1 MKTLKYTLV
10 DVFTTEAFGGNP
22 LAVFHDGSG
31 LDSKTMQKIA
41 NELNL
46 SETAFI
52 CPPKKTKNQI
62 SLRIF
67 TPQVELPIAGHPT
80 IGTAFVLAYLKMLP
94 SQDGLNEWIIEEGL
108 GDIAV
113 TVRKEKEKISKVEMI
128 QPLPVF
134 GEILTRQALV
144 ADLLSLPKSELDMR
158 FPIQTISSGLPFLFV
173 PLRSLAAM
181 REINFRTDV
190 WERHFSSNPDRQHIF
205 AFTTETEH
213 DDSTVHCRMFAP
225 AMGISEDPATGAAC
239 GPLGAFLVE
248 HGVINSND
256 EETYS
261 IRSEQG
267 IEMGRPSFIDIT
279 VTKKKQQ
286 FQEVKIGG
294 SAIVVGQGEL
304 YVP

>member
-1 MKTLKYTLV
+1 MQTLKYTLV
-10 DVFTTEAFGGNP
+10 DVFTAKAFGGNP

-31 LDSKTMQKIA
+31 LESKTMQKIA

-52 CPPKKTKNQI
+52 CPPQKPQNQV

-80 IGTAFVLAYLKMLP
+80 IGTAYVLAYLKMLP
-94 SQDGLNEWIIEEGL
+94 TQDGINEWTIEENF
-108 GDIAV
+108 GDINV
-113 TVRKEKEKISKVEMI
+113 TVQKEAEKIIKIEMI

-134 GEILTRQALV
+134 GETLTRQALV
-144 ADLLSLPKSELDMR
+144 ADLLSLPKSELDFR
-158 FPIQTISSGLPFLFV
+158 YPIQTVSSGLPFLFV
-173 PLRSLAAM
+173 PIRSLAAM

-190 WERHFSSNPDRQHIF
+190 WERHFSGDPDRQHIF
-205 AFTTETEH
+205 AFTNETEE
-213 DDSTVHCRMFAP
+213 DNSTVHCRMFAP
-225 AMGISEDPATGAAC
+225 AMGISEDPATGAAS

-248 HGVINSND
+248 HGAVSHM
-256 EETYS
+256 EEGLYK

-279 VTKKKQQ
+279 VVKKKQKYR
-286 FQEVKIGG
+286 EVKIGG

>member
-1 MKTLKYTLV
+1 MQTLTYTLV
-10 DVFTTEAFGGNP
+10 DVFTAQFFSGNQ
-22 LAVFHDGSG
+22 LAVFHDGSS
-31 LDSKTMQKIA
+31 LDTKIMQRIA

-52 CPPKKTKNQI
+52 CPPRKPQHQL

-80 IGTAFVLAYLKMLP
+80 IGTAFVMAYLNMLP
-94 SQDGLNEWIIEEGL
+94 LHDGMNEWIIEEEL
-108 GDIAV
+108 TDIAV
-113 TVRKEKEKISKVEMI
+113 TVRKEGEQITTVEMI

-134 GEILTRQALV
+134 GEIFERQALV
-144 ADLLSLPKSELDMR
+144 ADLLSLPKGELDTR
-158 FPIQTISSGLPFLFV
+158 FPIQTVSSGIPFLFV

-190 WERHFSSNPDRQHIF
+190 WERHFSGDSNRQHVF
-205 AFTTETEH
+205 TFTTETEH

-248 HGVINSND
+248 HGVIDTGD
-256 EETYS
+256 EGHFF

-279 VTKKKQQ
+279 ITKNNETY
-286 FQEVKIGG
+286 QEVKIGG
-294 SAIVVGQGEL
+294 TAVVVGRGEL
-304 YVP
+304 YIP

>member
-1 MKTLKYTLV
+1 MQTLKYTLV
-10 DVFTTEAFGGNP
+10 DVFTSHSFGGNP

-31 LDSKTMQKIA
+31 LESKTMQRIA

-52 CPPKKTKNQI
+52 CPPKNPQNQI

-94 SQDGLNEWIIEEGL
+94 SEHGLNEWIIEEGW
-108 GDIAV
+108 GDVAV
-113 TVRKEKEKISKVEMI
+113 TIHKEAEKIVKAEMI

-144 ADLLSLPKSELDMR
+144 ADLLSLPKSELDTS
-158 FPIQTISSGLPFLFV
+158 FPIQTVSSGIPFLFV

-181 REINFRTDV
+181 REIKFRTDV
-190 WERHFSSNPDRQHIF
+190 WERHFSGDLDRQHIF

-213 DDSTVHCRMFAP
+213 DESAVHCRMFAP
-225 AMGISEDPATGAAC
+225 AMGISEDPATGAAS
-239 GPLGAFLVE
+239 GPLGAYLVE
-248 HGVINSND
+248 HGVINSN
-256 EETYS
+256 EEGNYS

-267 IEMGRPSFIDIT
+267 IEMGRPSFLDIT
-279 VTKKKQQ
+279 IKKEKTKYT
-286 FQEVKIGG
+286 EVKIGG
-294 SAIVVGQGEL
+294 HAIVVGQGEL

>member
-1 MKTLKYTLV
+1 MQTMKYTLV
-10 DVFTTEAFGGNP
+10 DVFTSHSFGGNP
-22 LAVFHDGSG
+22 LAVFHDGSE
-31 LDSKTMQKIA
+31 LDSKTMQQIA

-52 CPPKKTKNQI
+52 CPPKKPQNQI

-80 IGTAFVLAYLKMLP
+80 IGTAFVMAYLKMLP

-113 TVRKEKEKISKVEMI
+113 TVQKNGEKIMKVEMI

-134 GEILTRQALV
+134 GDILTRHALV
-144 ADLLSLPKSELDMR
+144 ADLLSLPKSELDTR

-190 WERHFSSNPDRQHIF
+190 WERHFSSDPARQNIF
-205 AFTTETEH
+205 TFTTETEH

-225 AMGISEDPATGAAC
+225 AMGISEDPATGAAS

-248 HGVINSND
+248 HDVIKSNG
-256 EETYS
+256 EETHS

-267 IEMGRPSFIDIT
+267 IEMGRPSFVDIT
-279 VTKKKQQ
+279 VSKKKQQ

-294 SAIVVGQGEL
+294 TAIVVGQGEL

>member
-10 DVFTTEAFGGNP
+10 DVFTSQSFGGNQ
-22 LAVFHDGSG
+22 LAVFHDGSS
-31 LDSKTMQKIA
+31 LTTKTMQQIA

-52 CPPKKTKNQI
+52 CTPNKPQNQI
-62 SLRIF
+62 NLRIF

-80 IGTAFVLAYLKMLP
+80 IGTAFVMAYLKMLP
-94 SQDGLNEWIIEEGL
+94 TQDGVNEWVFEEEH
-108 GDIAV
+108 GDISV
-113 TVRKEKEKISKVEMI
+113 TVFLNKEKITKVEMI
-128 QPLPVF
+128 QPIPVF

-144 ADLLSLPKSELDMR
+144 ADLLSLPKGELDPLL
-158 FPIQTISSGLPFLFV
+158 PIQTVSSGLPFLFV
-173 PLRSLAAM
+173 PLRSIAAM

-190 WERHFSSNPDRQHIF
+190 WERHFSRNPDRQHIF
-205 AFTTETEH
+205 TFTTETEY

-225 AMGISEDPATGAAC
+225 AMGISEDPATGAAS

-248 HGVINSND
+248 HGAIDKKADGNYV
-256 EETYS
+256 

-267 IEMGRPSFIDIT
+267 FEMGRPSFIDIMI
-279 VTKKKQQ
+279 KKNNQQ
-286 FQEVKIGG
+286 YEEVKIGG
-294 SAIVVGQGEL
+294 TAIVVGQGEL

>member
-10 DVFTTEAFGGNP
+10 DVFTNQSFGGNP

-31 LDSKTMQKIA
+31 LDSKTMQQIA

-52 CPPKKTKNQI
+52 CPPKNQQNQI

-80 IGTAFVLAYLKMLP
+80 IGTAFVMAYLKMLP
-94 SQDGLNEWIIEEGL
+94 SQDGLTEWTIEEGQ

-113 TVRKEKEKISKVEMI
+113 SVRKEAEKIVKVEMI

-144 ADLLSLPKSELDMR
+144 ADLLSLPKSELDTR
-158 FPIQTISSGLPFLFV
+158 FPIQTVSSGLPFLFV
-173 PLRSLAAM
+173 PLRSLASI

-190 WERHFSSNPDRQHIF
+190 WERHFSNDPARQHIF
-205 AFTTETEH
+205 TFTTETEH

-248 HGVINSND
+248 HNVIESP
-256 EETYS
+256 EEICS

-279 VTKKKQQ
+279 VTRKKQQ
-286 FQEVKIGG
+286 FEEVKIGG
-294 SAIVVGQGEL
+294 TAIVVGQGEL

>member
-1 MKTLKYTLV
+1 MQTLKYTLV
-10 DVFTTEAFGGNP
+10 DVFTTQFFGGNP

-31 LDSKTMQKIA
+31 LDSKTMQQIA

-52 CPPKKTKNQI
+52 CPPKKPQNQI

-80 IGTAFVLAYLKMLP
+80 IGTAFVMAYLKMLP
-94 SQDGLNEWIIEEGL
+94 SKDGLNEWTIEEGS

-113 TVRKEKEKISKVEMI
+113 TVRKEGEKITKIEMI

-134 GEILTRQALV
+134 GETLARQALV
-144 ADLLSLPKSELDMR
+144 ADLLSLPKSELDTR

-190 WERHFSSNPDRQHIF
+190 WERHFSGDPDRQHIF
-205 AFTTETEH
+205 TFATETEY
-213 DDSTVHCRMFAP
+213 DGSTVHCRMFAP
-225 AMGISEDPATGAAC
+225 AMGIPEDPATGAAS

-248 HGVINSND
+248 HGVIESN
-256 EETYS
+256 EEGSYS

-279 VTKKKQQ
+279 ITKKKQKY
-286 FQEVKIGG
+286 QEVKIGG
-294 SAIVVGQGEL
+294 TAIVIGQGEL

>member
-1 MKTLKYTLV
+1 MQTLRYTLV
-10 DVFTTEAFGGNP
+10 DVFTTETFGGNP

-31 LDSKTMQKIA
+31 VDSKTMQQIA

-52 CPPKKTKNQI
+52 CPPKKPHNQI

-80 IGTAFVLAYLKMLP
+80 IGTAFVMAYLKMLP
-94 SQDGLNEWIIEEGL
+94 SQHGLNRWIIEEGL
-108 GDIAV
+108 GDITV
-113 TVRKEKEKISKVEMI
+113 TVQKEGEKISKVEMI

-144 ADLLSLPKSELDMR
+144 ADLLSLPKGELDTR

-173 PLRSLAAM
+173 PIRSLAAIK
-181 REINFRTDV
+181 EINFRTDV
-190 WERHFSSNPDRQHIF
+190 WERHFSGIPDRQHIF

-213 DDSTVHCRMFAP
+213 DTSTVHCRMFAP
-225 AMGISEDPATGAAC
+225 AMGIPEDPATGAAC

-248 HGVINSND
+248 HGVIDSS
-256 EETYS
+256 EEESYS

-279 VTKKKQQ
+279 ITKKKQKY
-286 FQEVKIGG
+286 QEVKIGG
-294 SAIVVGQGEL
+294 TAIVIGQGEL

>member
-10 DVFTTEAFGGNP
+10 DVFTSQSFGGNQ
-22 LAVFHDGSG
+22 LAVFHDGSS
-31 LDSKTMQKIA
+31 LTTKTMQQIA

-52 CPPKKTKNQI
+52 CTPNKPQNQI
-62 SLRIF
+62 NLRIF

-80 IGTAFVLAYLKMLP
+80 IGTAFVMAYLKMLP
-94 SQDGLNEWIIEEGL
+94 TQDGVNEWVFEEEH
-108 GDIAV
+108 GDISV
-113 TVRKEKEKISKVEMI
+113 TVFLNKEKITKVEMI
-128 QPLPVF
+128 QPIPVF

-144 ADLLSLPKSELDMR
+144 ADLLSLPKGELDPR
-158 FPIQTISSGLPFLFV
+158 LPIQTVSSGLPFLFV
-173 PLRSLAAM
+173 PLRSIAAM

-190 WERHFSSNPDRQHIF
+190 WERHFSRNPDRQHIF
-205 AFTTETEH
+205 TFTTETEH

-225 AMGISEDPATGAAC
+225 AMGISEDPATGAAS

-248 HGVINSND
+248 HGAIDKKADGNYV
-256 EETYS
+256 

-267 IEMGRPSFIDIT
+267 FEMGRPSFIDIMIN
-279 VTKKKQQ
+279 KNNQQ
-286 FQEVKIGG
+286 YEEVKIGG
-294 SAIVVGQGEL
+294 TAIVVGQGEL

>member
-10 DVFTTEAFGGNP
+10 DVFTTQSFGGNQ
-22 LAVFHDGSG
+22 LAVFHDGTG
-31 LDSKTMQKIA
+31 LTTRTMQQIA

-52 CPPKKTKNQI
+52 CSPNKPQNQI
-62 SLRIF
+62 NLRIF

-80 IGTAFVLAYLKMLP
+80 IGTAFVMAHLRMFP
-94 SQDGLNEWIIEEGL
+94 TSDGVNEWTFEEEY
-108 GDIAV
+108 GDISVAV
-113 TVRKEKEKISKVEMI
+113 HLNKEKITKVKMI

-134 GEILTRQALV
+134 GEIMTRQALV
-144 ADLLSLPKSELDMR
+144 ADLLSLPKSELDSR
-158 FPIQTISSGLPFLFV
+158 FPIQTVSSGLPFLFV
-173 PLRSLAAM
+173 PLRSIAAM

-190 WERHFSSNPDRQHIF
+190 WERHFSHDPDRQHIF
-205 AFTTETEH
+205 AFSTETEH

-225 AMGISEDPATGAAC
+225 AMGISEDPATGAAG

-248 HGVINSND
+248 HGAIAKKID
-256 EETYS
+256 GHYI

-267 IEMGRPSFIDIT
+267 FEMGRPSFIEIMID
-279 VTKKKQQ
+279 KNNQQ
-286 FQEVKIGG
+286 YEEVKIGG
-294 SAIVVGQGEL
+294 NAIVVGQGEL

>member
-10 DVFTTEAFGGNP
+10 DVFTSQSFGGNQ
-22 LAVFHDGSG
+22 LAVFHDGSS
-31 LDSKTMQKIA
+31 LTTKTMQQIA

-52 CPPKKTKNQI
+52 CTPNKPQNQI
-62 SLRIF
+62 NLRIF

-80 IGTAFVLAYLKMLP
+80 IGTAFVMAYLKMLP
-94 SQDGLNEWIIEEGL
+94 TQDGVNEWVFEEEH
-108 GDIAV
+108 GDISV
-113 TVRKEKEKISKVEMI
+113 TVFLNKEKITKVEMI
-128 QPLPVF
+128 QPIPVF

-144 ADLLSLPKSELDMR
+144 ADLLSLPKGELDPR
-158 FPIQTISSGLPFLFV
+158 LPIQTVSSGLPFLFV
-173 PLRSLAAM
+173 PLRSIAAM

-190 WERHFSSNPDRQHIF
+190 WERHFSRNPDRQHIF
-205 AFTTETEH
+205 TFTTETEY

-225 AMGISEDPATGAAC
+225 AMGISEDPATGAAS

-248 HGVINSND
+248 HGAIDKKADGNYV
-256 EETYS
+256 

-267 IEMGRPSFIDIT
+267 FEMGRPSFIDIMI
-279 VTKKKQQ
+279 KKNNQQ
-286 FQEVKIGG
+286 YEEVKIGG
-294 SAIVVGQGEL
+294 TAIVVGQGEL

>member
-1 MKTLKYTLV
+1 MQTLKYTLV
-10 DVFTTEAFGGNP
+10 DVFTTQSFGGNP

-31 LDSKTMQKIA
+31 LDSKTMQQIA

-52 CPPKKTKNQI
+52 CPPKRQQNQI

-80 IGTAFVLAYLKMLP
+80 IGTAFVMAYLKMLP
-94 SQDGLNEWIIEEGL
+94 SQDKLTKWTIEEGL

-113 TVRKEKEKISKVEMI
+113 TVYKDGEKISKVEMI
-128 QPLPVF
+128 QPLPIF
-134 GEILTRQALV
+134 GETLTGQALV
-144 ADLLSLPKSELDMR
+144 ADLLSLPKSELDTR
-158 FPIQTISSGLPFLFV
+158 FPIQTVSSGLPFLFV

-181 REINFRTDV
+181 REINFRMDV
-190 WERHFSSNPDRQHIF
+190 WERHFSGDRDRQHIF

-213 DDSTVHCRMFAP
+213 EESTVHCRMFAP
-225 AMGISEDPATGAAC
+225 AMGIPEDPATGAAG

-248 HGVINSND
+248 HGVIKNREDGS
-256 EETYS
+256 YS
-261 IRSEQG
+261 ILSEQG
-267 IEMGRPSFIDIT
+267 IEMGRPSFIDISI
-279 VTKKKQQ
+279 TKKKQKYE
-286 FQEVKIGG
+286 EVKIGG
-294 SAIVVGQGEL
+294 TAIVIGQGEL

>member
-1 MKTLKYTLV
+1 MQTLKYTLV
-10 DVFTTEAFGGNP
+10 DVFTAQAFGGNP
-22 LAVFHDGSG
+22 LAVFHDGSR
-31 LDSKTMQKIA
+31 LDTKTMQKIA

-52 CPPKKTKNQI
+52 CPPKKPQNQI

-80 IGTAFVLAYLKMLP
+80 IGTAYVLAYLKMLP
-94 SQDGLNEWIIEEGL
+94 TQDGINEWTMEENL
-108 GDIAV
+108 GDIQV
-113 TVRKEKEKISKVEMI
+113 TVQKEAEKITKIEMI

-134 GEILTRQALV
+134 GETWTRQALV
-144 ADLLSLPKSELDMR
+144 ADLLSLPKSELDPR

-173 PLRSLAAM
+173 PIRSLAAM

-190 WERHFSSNPDRQHIF
+190 WERHFSGDPDRQHIF
-205 AFTTETEH
+205 TFTTETEENN
-213 DDSTVHCRMFAP
+213 STVHCRMFAP
-225 AMGISEDPATGAAC
+225 AMGISEDPATGAAS

-248 HGVINSND
+248 HGAVGHT
-256 EETYS
+256 EEGTYS

-267 IEMGRPSFIDIT
+267 IEIGRPSFIDIT
-279 VTKKKQQ
+279 VLKKKQKYK
-286 FQEVKIGG
+286 EVKIGG
-294 SAIVVGQGEL
+294 TAIVIGQGEL

>member
-1 MKTLKYTLV
+1 MKTLKYALV
-10 DVFTTEAFGGNP
+10 DVFTNQSFGGNP

-31 LDSKTMQKIA
+31 LDSKTMQQIA

-52 CPPKKTKNQI
+52 CPPKKPQNQI

-80 IGTAFVLAYLKMLP
+80 IGTAFVMAYLKMLP
-94 SQDGLNEWIIEEGL
+94 SQDGLTEWTIEEGK

-113 TVRKEKEKISKVEMI
+113 SVQKEGEKNVKVEMI

-144 ADLLSLPKSELDMR
+144 ADLLSLPKSELDTR

-213 DDSTVHCRMFAP
+213 EDSTVHCRMFAP

>member
-1 MKTLKYTLV
+1 MQTLKYTLV
-10 DVFTTEAFGGNP
+10 DVFTAKAFGGNP
-22 LAVFHDGSG
+22 LAIFQDGTK
-31 LDSKTMQKIA
+31 LDATTMQKIA

-52 CPPKKTKNQI
+52 CPPKKPQNQI

-80 IGTAFVLAYLKMLP
+80 IGTAYVLAYLKMLP
-94 SQDGLNEWIIEEGL
+94 SQDGINEWIIEEKL

-113 TVRKEKEKISKVEMI
+113 TVQKDAEKITKIEMI
-128 QPLPVF
+128 QPIPVF

-144 ADLLSLPKSELDMR
+144 ADLLSLTKSELDPR
-158 FPIQTISSGLPFLFV
+158 FPIQTVSSGLPFLFV

-181 REINFRTDV
+181 REIRFRTDV
-190 WERHFSSNPDRQHIF
+190 WERHFSGNPDRQHIF
-205 AFTTETEH
+205 AFTTETEQ
-213 DDSTVHCRMFAP
+213 DGSTVHCRMFAP
-225 AMGISEDPATGAAC
+225 AMGISEDPATGAAS
-239 GPLGAFLVE
+239 GPLGAFLIE
-248 HGVINSND
+248 HGAVGSGD
-256 EETYS
+256 DGTYS

-279 VTKKKQQ
+279 VNKKKQKYN
-286 FQEVKIGG
+286 EVKIGG
-294 SAIVVGQGEL
+294 TAIVIGHGEL

>member
-1 MKTLKYTLV
+1 MQTLKYTLV
-10 DVFTTEAFGGNP
+10 DVFTSQSFGGNP

-31 LDSKTMQKIA
+31 LAPKTMQQIA

-52 CPPKKTKNQI
+52 CPPKNPLNQI

-94 SQDGLNEWIIEEGL
+94 SQDGFNEWTIEEEL

-113 TVRKEKEKISKVEMI
+113 TVQKHGEKITKVEMI

-134 GEILTRQALV
+134 GEVLTRQALV
-144 ADLLSLPKSELDMR
+144 ADLLSLSKNELETR
-158 FPIQTISSGLPFLFV
+158 FPIQTVSSGLPFLFV

-190 WERHFSSNPDRQHIF
+190 WERHFSKNSECQHIF
-205 AFTTETEH
+205 AFTTETEN
-213 DDSTVHCRMFAP
+213 DEALVHCRMFAP
-225 AMGISEDPATGAAC
+225 AMGIPEDPATGAAS
-239 GPLGAFLVE
+239 GPLGAYLVE
-248 HGVINSND
+248 HGVIENN
-256 EETYS
+256 EEGTYA

-279 VTKKKQQ
+279 ISKKKQTYE
-286 FQEVKIGG
+286 EVKIGG
-294 SAIVVGQGEL
+294 TAIVIGQGEL

>member
-10 DVFTTEAFGGNP
+10 DVFTSQSFGGNQ
-22 LAVFHDGSG
+22 LAVFHDGSS
-31 LDSKTMQKIA
+31 LTTKTMQQIA

-52 CPPKKTKNQI
+52 CTPNKPQNQI
-62 SLRIF
+62 NLRIF

-80 IGTAFVLAYLKMLP
+80 IGTAFVMAYLKMLP
-94 SQDGLNEWIIEEGL
+94 TQDGVNEWVFEEEH
-108 GDIAV
+108 GDISV
-113 TVRKEKEKISKVEMI
+113 TVFLNKEKITKVEMI
-128 QPLPVF
+128 QPIPVF

-144 ADLLSLPKSELDMR
+144 ADLLSLPKGELDPLL
-158 FPIQTISSGLPFLFV
+158 PIQTVSSGLPFLFV
-173 PLRSLAAM
+173 PLRSIAAM

-190 WERHFSSNPDRQHIF
+190 WERHFSRNPDRQHIF
-205 AFTTETEH
+205 TFTTETEY

-225 AMGISEDPATGAAC
+225 AMGISEDPATGAAS

-248 HGVINSND
+248 HGAID
-256 EETYS
+256 EKADGNYV

-267 IEMGRPSFIDIT
+267 FEMGRPSFIDIMI
-279 VTKKKQQ
+279 KKNNQQ
-286 FQEVKIGG
+286 YEEVKIGG
-294 SAIVVGQGEL
+294 TAIVVGQGEL

>member
-1 MKTLKYTLV
+1 MQTLKYTLV
-10 DVFTTEAFGGNP
+10 DVFTTQAFGGNP

-31 LDSKTMQKIA
+31 LGSKTMQQIA

-52 CPPKKTKNQI
+52 CPPAKQQNQV

-94 SQDGLNEWIIEEGL
+94 SHDGVNEWIIEEEL

-113 TVRKEKEKISKVEMI
+113 TVHKEGEKIIKVEMI

-144 ADLLSLPKSELDMR
+144 ADLLSLPKNELDAHL
-158 FPIQTISSGLPFLFV
+158 PIQTISSGLPFLFV

-190 WERHFSSNPDRQHIF
+190 WERHFSGDPDRQHIF

-213 DDSTVHCRMFAP
+213 DESTVHCRMFAP
-225 AMGISEDPATGAAC
+225 AMGIAEDPATGAAS
-239 GPLGAFLVE
+239 GPLGAYLVE
-248 HGVINSND
+248 HEVIQNNK
-256 EETYS
+256 EEGYT

-279 VTKKKQQ
+279 ITKKKHKYE
-286 FQEVKIGG
+286 EVKIGG
-294 SAIVVGQGEL
+294 TAIVIGQGEL
-304 YVP
+304 YIP